1 MAMDILVECA
11 AGVLELRINRPEV
24 RNACRRQ
31 TLDEL
36 NAALSEA
43 ARNSDT
49 RIVVISGTG
58 PSFCAGADLREMA
71 RLRSANAIVSGME
84 GWWTLLKNLRT
95 MRKPVI
101 AAVRGFA
108 VGGGTEIALA
118 CHIVIAGRSAQ
129 FGLPEI
135 KLGHLAGAG
144 GTALLPRR
152 IGFGPAA
159 YYLLTGD
166 TIRAE
171 RAEILGLAAKVFPD
185 EQLDAEVSALA
196 QRIAAFS
203 ADAVQA
209 LITSIVRGID
219 MTADQAIAFERECC
233 ATVRDTA
240 DFREGIDAFLQK
252 RLPVFNARK
261 SEVTS

>member
-1 MAMDILVECA
+1 MDIVVERA
-11 AGVLELRINRPEV
+11 AGVLGLRINRPDV

-31 TLDEL
+31 TLDEI

-43 ARNSDT
+43 AQDPDIRV
-49 RIVVISGTG
+49 VVISGAG
-58 PSFCAGADLREMA
+58 PAFCAGADLREMTA
-71 RLRSANAIVSGME
+71 LRDANAIATAME
-84 GWWTLLKNLRT
+84 GWWALLENLRAA
-95 MRKPVI
+95 RKPII

-118 CHIVIAGRSAQ
+118 CHIVIAGKSAQ

-135 KLGHLAGAG
+135 KLGHLPGAG

-166 TIRAE
+166 TIPADKAE
-171 RAEILGLAAKVFPD
+171 ALGLVAKVVPD
-185 EQLDAEVSALA
+185 EQLEAEAAMLA
-196 QRIAAFS
+196 RRLAELS

-209 LITSIVRGID
+209 MIVSLTRGID
-219 MTADQAIAFERECC
+219 MTVDQAIAFERECC
-233 ATVRDTA
+233 AALRDTG
-240 DFREGIDAFLQK
+240 DFREGIEAFLQK
-252 RLPVFNARK
+252 RPPAFNGKKRTPA
-261 SEVTS
+261 T